1 MQRVEVRIV
10 VAEITL
16 LCYTA
21 NVQYLH
27 TFVVDGR
34 LSARREVCRSSTS
47 ATLTVLGRVCQPQ
60 FHNRFP

>member
-21 NVQYLH
+21 DVQYLH
-27 TFVVDGR
+27 TFVADGR

-47 ATLTVLGRVCQPQ
+47 ASYKVMI
-60 FHNRFP
+60 